1 MLRMAF
7 RDVVGILSVLFL
19 VVFAMVTT
27 ILAITR
33 ELNAKK
39 LALSGNIM
47 TSSPPTT
54 TVTPR

>member
-1 MLRMAF
+1 MAF